1 MLSDVLDSKSGS
13 FVISMIIGL
22 GLASFF
28 KKICKDGQCVVITG
42 PNVNDVKK
50 NTYQIDDEC
59 YRYTPV
65 MTKCKG
71 KDNRSK

>member
-28 KKICKDGQCVVITG
+28 KKICKDGQCVVIAG

-50 NTYQIDDEC
+50 TSTKSMMNAIDTH
-59 YRYTPV
+59 R
-65 MTKCKG
+65 
-71 KDNRSK
+71 